1 MKSRVDK
8 RTNMRLLGV
17 FGRVRETIRICC
29 RNTRCPFS
37 VGHEQCSNIGV
48 VSHRVVTKGWL
59 WYGKQRENSGSYL
72 SYQLQDYD
80 GGCRCQKD
88 SEHWHVGFGIYVCS
102 IRRSSMFICWMSLL
116 IISSRSPKSPPC
128 TKSTCGI
135 YGAPTATKSLSA
147 WQPRQ
152 DFKTKWA

>member
-1 MKSRVDK
+1 MKCRVLRVDK

-88 SEHWHVGFGIYVCS
+88 SEHWHVGFGIYMYS
-102 IRRSSMFICWMSLL
+102 NIPAAFIDVHPSL
-116 IISSRSPKSPPC
+116 PFKSEVL
-128 TKSTCGI
+128 GLR
-135 YGAPTATKSLSA
+135 TATVLYWFTGSTVRLRYGIMTVYSV
-147 WQPRQ
+147 
-152 DFKTKWA
+152 